1 VALGDHGA
9 GRGGEG
15 VHGAGHEAEAAGGG
29 GGGGGGQEAH
39 HVLLVLGR
47 AMEPPLQVGRQQRLH
62 GGVVPGVERLV
73 QAEDQELVA
82 LLRSLR
88 LLRRW
93 VDAYLVALGGG
104 AAFLQL
110 RRRQQIDPLCL
121 SLTIIV
127 TRGQDGMRV
136 RARIGGHNHNPEM
149 EAGVFYR
156 PKPNPD
162 READS
167 HTLTSPRAKRVM
179 NGRFLPRQQ
188 TGSTPTASALPAHAP
203 RFATF
208 PTFKILSC

>member
-1 VALGDHGA
+1 VHPVATPLVALGDHGA

-29 GGGGGGQEAH
+29 GGGCQEAH

-88 LLRRW
+88 RW

-121 SLTIIV
+121 SLT
-127 TRGQDGMRV
+127 
-136 RARIGGHNHNPEM
+136 N
-149 EAGVFYR
+149 
-156 PKPNPD
+156 
-162 READS
+162 
-167 HTLTSPRAKRVM
+167 
-179 NGRFLPRQQ
+179 
-188 TGSTPTASALPAHAP
+188 
-203 RFATF
+203 
-208 PTFKILSC
+208 

>member
-1 VALGDHGA
+1 M
-9 GRGGEG
+9 
-15 VHGAGHEAEAAGGG
+15 
-29 GGGGGGQEAH
+29 
-39 HVLLVLGR
+39 LLVLGR

-88 LLRRW
+88 RW

-127 TRGQDGMRV
+127 TRGQDGMRLRV
-136 RARIGGHNHNPEM
+136 R
-149 EAGVFYR
+149 
-156 PKPNPD
+156 
-162 READS
+162 
-167 HTLTSPRAKRVM
+167 RVQVSKC
-179 NGRFLPRQQ
+179 NEFN
-188 TGSTPTASALPAHAP
+188 T
-203 RFATF
+203 
-208 PTFKILSC
+208 KI